1 MIDGDGRYL
10 HVSLVKLAAATQRQR
25 AATGAAR
32 EVRLEIALRSTVRAS
47 AMDTKLNTSRT
58 ADHGAGFH
66 HRLARYTCHASGIAL
81 WICLACWAGIRAA
94 VNRGDAK
101 KKAKRARRIH
111 GAIPGSLRHVEF
123 WSLRTTVA
131 AAANGTKPT
140 TQELAEV
147 TLDPP
152 NLRV

>member
-1 MIDGDGRYL
+1 MIDGDL
-10 HVSLVKLAAATQRQR
+10 QKLAAATLQRQR
-25 AATGAAR
+25 APTGAAR
-32 EVRLEIALRSTVRAS
+32 EVRLEIASRGTVRAS

-66 HRLARYTCHASGIAL
+66 HRLARYTCHASSIAL

-94 VNRGDAK
+94 VNGGDAK

-131 AAANGTKPT
+131 ANGTKPT

>member
-1 MIDGDGRYL
+1 MIDGDL
-10 HVSLVKLAAATQRQR
+10 QKLAAATLQRQR
-25 AATGAAR
+25 APTGAAR
-32 EVRLEIALRSTVRAS
+32 EVRLEIASRGTVRAS

-66 HRLARYTCHASGIAL
+66 HRLAHYTCHASGIAL
-81 WICLACWAGIRAA
+81 WICLACWAGIQAA

-131 AAANGTKPT
+131 ANGTKPT

>member
-1 MIDGDGRYL
+1 MIDGDL
-10 HVSLVKLAAATQRQR
+10 QKLAAATLQRQR
-25 AATGAAR
+25 APTGAAR
-32 EVRLEIALRSTVRAS
+32 EVRLEIASRGTVRAS

-66 HRLARYTCHASGIAL
+66 HRLARYTCHASSIAL

-94 VNRGDAK
+94 VNGGDAK
-101 KKAKRARRIH
+101 KKAKRARRTQ
-111 GAIPGSLRHVEF
+111 GSIPGSLGHVEF
-123 WSLRTTVA
+123 WSLRTTV
-131 AAANGTKPT
+131 AANGTKPT

-152 NLRV
+152 DFRV

>member
-1 MIDGDGRYL
+1 MIDGDL
-10 HVSLVKLAAATQRQR
+10 QKLAAATLQRQR
-25 AATGAAR
+25 APTGAAR
-32 EVRLEIALRSTVRAS
+32 EVRLEIASRGTVRAS

-66 HRLARYTCHASGIAL
+66 HRLARYTCHASSIAL
-81 WICLACWAGIRAA
+81 WICLACWAGIQAA

-152 NLRV
+152 SLRV

>member
-1 MIDGDGRYL
+1 MIDGDL
-10 HVSLVKLAAATQRQR
+10 QKLAAATLQRQR
-25 AATGAAR
+25 APTGAAR
-32 EVRLEIALRSTVRAS
+32 EVRLEIASRGTVRAS

-66 HRLARYTCHASGIAL
+66 HRLARYTCHASSIAL
-81 WICLACWAGIRAA
+81 WICLACWAGIQAA

-111 GAIPGSLRHVEF
+111 GSIPGSLRHVEF
-123 WSLRTTVA
+123 WSLRTTV
-131 AAANGTKPT
+131 AANGTKPT

-152 NLRV
+152 DFRV

>member
-81 WICLACWAGIRAA
+81 WICLACWAGIQAA
-94 VNRGDAK
+94 VNGGDAK
-101 KKAKRARRIH
+101 KKAKRARRIQ
-111 GAIPGSLRHVEF
+111 GSIPGSLRHVEF

-152 NLRV
+152 DLRG

>member
-1 MIDGDGRYL
+1 MIDGDL
-10 HVSLVKLAAATQRQR
+10 QKLAAATLQRQR
-25 AATGAAR
+25 APTGAAR
-32 EVRLEIALRSTVRAS
+32 EVRLEIASRGTVRAS

-81 WICLACWAGIRAA
+81 WICLACWAGIQAA

-131 AAANGTKPT
+131 ANGTKPT

-152 NLRV
+152 DFRV

>member
-1 MIDGDGRYL
+1 MIDGDL
-10 HVSLVKLAAATQRQR
+10 QKLAAATLQRQR
-25 AATGAAR
+25 APTGAAR
-32 EVRLEIALRSTVRAS
+32 EVRLEIASRGTVRAS

-66 HRLARYTCHASGIAL
+66 HRLARYTCHASSIAL

-94 VNRGDAK
+94 VNGGDAK

-111 GAIPGSLRHVEF
+111 GSIPGSLRHVEF
-123 WSLRTTVA
+123 WSLRTTV
-131 AAANGTKPT
+131 AANGTKPT

-152 NLRV
+152 DFRV

>member
-1 MIDGDGRYL
+1 MPAPGSGSP
-10 HVSLVKLAAATQRQR
+10 VS
-25 AATGAAR
+25 G
-32 EVRLEIALRSTVRAS
+32 TVRAS
-47 AMDTKLNTSRT
+47 VMDTKLSTSRT

-81 WICLACWAGIRAA
+81 WICLACWAGIQAA

-131 AAANGTKPT
+131 ANGTKPT
-140 TQELAEV
+140 TQELAEG

-152 NLRV
+152 DFRV

>member
-1 MIDGDGRYL
+1 MIDGDL
-10 HVSLVKLAAATQRQR
+10 QKLAAATLQRQR
-25 AATGAAR
+25 APTGAAR
-32 EVRLEIALRSTVRAS
+32 EVRLEIASRGTVRAS

-81 WICLACWAGIRAA
+81 WICLACWAGIQAA

-131 AAANGTKPT
+131 ANGTKPT

>member
-1 MIDGDGRYL
+1 MIDGDL
-10 HVSLVKLAAATQRQR
+10 QKLAAATLQRQR
-25 AATGAAR
+25 APTGAAR
-32 EVRLEIALRSTVRAS
+32 EVRLEIASRGTVRAS

-66 HRLARYTCHASGIAL
+66 HRLARYTCHASSIAL

-94 VNRGDAK
+94 VNGGDAK
-101 KKAKRARRIH
+101 KKAKRARRTQ
-111 GAIPGSLRHVEF
+111 GSIPGSLRHVEF
-123 WSLRTTVA
+123 WSLRTTV
-131 AAANGTKPT
+131 AANGTKPT

-152 NLRV
+152 DFRV

>member
-1 MIDGDGRYL
+1 M
-10 HVSLVKLAAATQRQR
+10 
-25 AATGAAR
+25 
-32 EVRLEIALRSTVRAS
+32 RLEIASRGTVRAS

-66 HRLARYTCHASGIAL
+66 HRLARYTCHASSIAL

-94 VNRGDAK
+94 VNGGDAK
-101 KKAKRARRIH
+101 KKAKRARRTQ
-111 GAIPGSLRHVEF
+111 GSIPGSLGHVEF
-123 WSLRTTVA
+123 WSLRTTV
-131 AAANGTKPT
+131 AANGTKPT

-152 NLRV
+152 DFRV

>member
-10 HVSLVKLAAATQRQR
+10 QKLAGGDPTPAG
-25 AATGAAR
+25 ATGAAR
-32 EVRLEIALRSTVRAS
+32 EVRREIALRSTVRAS

-58 ADHGAGFH
+58 ADHDAGFH
-66 HRLARYTCHASGIAL
+66 HHLARYTCHASGIAL
-81 WICLACWAGIRAA
+81 WICLACWAGIQAA

>member
-1 MIDGDGRYL
+1 MIDGDL
-10 HVSLVKLAAATQRQR
+10 QKLAAATLQRQR
-25 AATGAAR
+25 APTGAAR

-81 WICLACWAGIRAA
+81 WICLACWAGIQAA

>member
-1 MIDGDGRYL
+1 MIDGDL
-10 HVSLVKLAAATQRQR
+10 QKLAAATLQRQR
-25 AATGAAR
+25 APTGAAR
-32 EVRLEIALRSTVRAS
+32 EVRLEIASRGTVRAS

-66 HRLARYTCHASGIAL
+66 HRLARYTCHASSIAL
-81 WICLACWAGIRAA
+81 WICLACWAGIQAA

-111 GAIPGSLRHVEF
+111 GSIPGSLRHVEF
-123 WSLRTTVA
+123 WSLRTTV
-131 AAANGTKPT
+131 AANGTKPT